1 MYIFYDFET
10 SDKDFLGQILSYYF
24 VLVDATFT
32 PINELSGFIKP
43 NRTECPKVGAI
54 QVNKLSIETCINDGL
69 SEFEAANTIYQFLQT
84 TTNDYGAV
92 PLVGFNSARFDFK
105 HLEKL
110 LLKHG
115 LSPTFYGKISSLDVY
130 QFAKFCALSFPKD
143 FPFVPKKQHNTY
155 SFSFKLEDLAQAFD
169 CLKTPQTHDAKDD
182 VILTIELTKTLEK
195 TFDTSLKEFQST
207 QHNTSLF
214 FEQNHFLKEPYF
226 PFEQKS
232 ITPIVNYN
240 EWLVIGQ
247 ASKTTFILLDLN
259 AYNNHEKTAF
269 NDYSSF
275 TRYFNTRA
283 NALVAS
289 KHPFDDNNTILS
301 DPNIQKIREN
311 ALQYFKLFP
320 VDWDIEYRPWAMG
333 FDNIP
338 LLRRFI
344 ETLSKDPNSYKQLIN
359 EWKEIKKSKPE
370 KSLELNFMIQLF
382 NRFYLNHH
390 PSPELDHMQKY
401 ISPRYKTGKLFR
413 NPTDFVTVETELNT
427 LDFYLTNTQSTTEK
441 TILNELKNYIK
452 TFKSAYL

>member
-32 PINELSGFIKP
+32 PINELSIKP

-54 QVNKLSIETCINDGL
+54 QVNQLSIETCINNGL

-155 SFSFKLEDLAQAFD
+155 SFSFKLEDLAQAFG

-214 FEQNHFLKEPYF
+214 LN
-226 PFEQKS
+226 
-232 ITPIVNYN
+232 
-240 EWLVIGQ
+240 
-247 ASKTTFILLDLN
+247 KTTF
-259 AYNNHEKTAF
+259 
-269 NDYSSF
+269 
-275 TRYFNTRA
+275 
-283 NALVAS
+283 
-289 KHPFDDNNTILS
+289 
-301 DPNIQKIREN
+301 
-311 ALQYFKLFP
+311 
-320 VDWDIEYRPWAMG
+320 
-333 FDNIP
+333 
-338 LLRRFI
+338 
-344 ETLSKDPNSYKQLIN
+344 
-359 EWKEIKKSKPE
+359 
-370 KSLELNFMIQLF
+370 
-382 NRFYLNHH
+382 
-390 PSPELDHMQKY
+390 
-401 ISPRYKTGKLFR
+401 
-413 NPTDFVTVETELNT
+413 
-427 LDFYLTNTQSTTEK
+427 
-441 TILNELKNYIK
+441 
-452 TFKSAYL
+452 